1 MIKRLTYETQPP
13 SVYSLLK
20 ATCLTA
26 SLSVLVA
33 CGGSGSGGGESGD
46 TTAPT
51 LTLSPAS
58 GATIGS
64 ASNKRPSIT
73 ATFSEAVT
81 KVNATNVVFK
91 QGGTPKAITI
101 TGSGTTYTIAPN
113 ADLAASTNYTLTFKN
128 KIADAAGNKLVEVN
142 ANYTSSDFVAPDTT
156 APTFTANPSSGSII
170 GSPNNK
176 RPAITV
182 TFSEPV
188 NHVNADNVA
197 FKSASGPMSITVN
210 GSGSSYTIALG
221 ADLVADTEYTLEFN
235 AEVKDAADNPLST
248 SSRTARFTAYKQKI
262 SFNAWVGATNT
273 LLDVNDSLPNGS
285 ELYSYRAARYG
296 DCDISNITACTNG
309 QNLLLNGQTI
319 TNIAHTLADPAHYKL
334 KEGSALSTNSNEN
347 TTRFSF
353 RHKHQTVFFK
363 DKFWVIGGD
372 DGVRKNDVW
381 SSPDGIQWTQ
391 VKAHKDNPTA
401 SDNQFSPRVNHQVVV
416 YDDKLW
422 LIGGRDN
429 VGRKNDTWTSSD
441 GINWTK
447 KPFSGPIFSARDSH
461 QVVVFK
467 NKIWVIGGVVG
478 TSTLS
483 VSNEVWYSTDG
494 VDWRSS
500 TPTISGTFPRRFN
513 FQAVVT
519 NFNGT
524 EKLWL
529 IGGSSTLSGAG
540 QYRNDVLSSTDGS
553 AWASVMTDQ
562 ASLRTNQFSQRY
574 NHQVVV
580 FNNKLWLIGGLASGT
595 NNRLNDV
602 WSSTDG
608 SSWSKSPSSGL
619 GERFTGRDS
628 HQVQVAEINGTK
640 QLYVIGG
647 YAKYSNTKI
656 NKNDVWRSQNGS
668 DWRLGYWGEITRP

>member
-1 MIKRLTYETQPP
+1 
-13 SVYSLLK
+13 
-20 ATCLTA
+20 
-26 SLSVLVA
+26 
-33 CGGSGSGGGESGD
+33 
-46 TTAPT
+46 
-51 LTLSPAS
+51 
-58 GATIGS
+58 
-64 ASNKRPSIT
+64 
-73 ATFSEAVT
+73 
-81 KVNATNVVFK
+81 
-91 QGGTPKAITI
+91 
-101 TGSGTTYTIAPN
+101 
-113 ADLAASTNYTLTFKN
+113 
-128 KIADAAGNKLVEVN
+128 
-142 ANYTSSDFVAPDTT
+142 
-156 APTFTANPSSGSII
+156 
-170 GSPNNK
+170 
-176 RPAITV
+176 
-182 TFSEPV
+182 
-188 NHVNADNVA
+188 
-197 FKSASGPMSITVN
+197 MSITVS

-235 AEVKDAADNPLST
+235 AEVKDAADNPLSA
-248 SSRTARFTAYKQKI
+248 SSRTARFTAYQRKI
-262 SFNAWVGATNT
+262 RFNAWVGATNT
-273 LLDVNDSLPNGS
+273 LLDVNDSLPDGS
-285 ELYSYRAARYG
+285 ELYSYRASSYG
-296 DCDISNITACTNG
+296 GCDISNITACTNG

-319 TNIAHTLADPAHYKL
+319 TNTAHTLVNPAFYKL
-334 KEGSALSTNSNEN
+334 KEGSALSTGSSEN

-353 RHKHQTVFFK
+353 RRKHQSVFFK
-363 DKFWVIGGD
+363 DKFWVIGGY
-372 DGVRKNDVW
+372 DGVNKNDVW
-381 SSPDGIQWTQ
+381 SSPDGIKWTQ

-401 SDNQFSPRVNHQVVV
+401 SDKQFSPRVNHQVVV

-422 LIGGRDN
+422 LIGGRDSS
-429 VGRKNDTWTSSD
+429 GRKNDTWTSAD
-441 GINWTK
+441 GISWTQ

-478 TSTLS
+478 NSTLS

-513 FQAVVT
+513 FQAVVI

-553 AWASVMTDQ
+553 AWVSVMTDQ
-562 ASLRTNQFSQRY
+562 ASPGSAQFSQRY
-574 NHQVVV
+574 NHQVVA

-602 WSSTDG
+602 WSSTGG
-608 SSWSKSPSSGL
+608 SSWSKSPSSGI

-628 HQVQVAEINGTK
+628 HQALVAEINGTK
-640 QLYVIGG
+640 RLYVIGG

-668 DWRLGYWGEITRP
+668 DWRLGYLGEITRP